1 MNHWGKVPQGGFQSF
16 SFCLMTS
23 EVGGFMRFQ
32 GVMGRLQATLNSDSL
47 AIASECLYLLHN
59 NQITSNMQAIHLLLI
74 LLIPIVYYNIHTC
87 KSLTIQHG
95 TAWHINIESWNAIQP
110 VARTQDMPVTTLYT
124 KTAVY
129 SSTDPQARSRS
140 VTTRSSESLRFSTCT
155 TSKDCDKLNWK
166 ILSAQRF
173 ARGRD
178 WDLMNVT
185 CSVLW
190 TNYCDCWNN
199 LLVAGLRQQ
208 SVIYT
213 GFLRRFLRL
222 SLSTASRIQKH
233 RYVSSRQLFLYL
245 SLPLSPCI
253 HIHIYNKFNKYVY
266 IFLGHCLGN
275 R

>member
-1 MNHWGKVPQGGFQSF
+1 
-16 SFCLMTS
+16 
-23 EVGGFMRFQ
+23 
-32 GVMGRLQATLNSDSL
+32 
-47 AIASECLYLLHN
+47 
-59 NQITSNMQAIHLLLI
+59 MQAIHLLLI

-110 VARTQDMPVTTLYT
+110 VARTQEMPVTTLYT

-173 ARGRD
+173 ARGGD
-178 WDLMNVT
+178 WDLMNMT

-190 TNYCDCWNN
+190 TNYCDCWTN
-199 LLVAGLRQQ
+199 LLIAGLRQQ
-208 SVIYT
+208 NVIYT
-213 GFLRRFLRL
+213 GFHRRFLRL

-233 RYVSSRQLFLYL
+233 RYVSSMQLFLYL

-253 HIHIYNKFNKYVY
+253 YVY
-266 IFLGHCLGN
+266 KYNIY
-275 R
+275 RYV